1 MILTQLFISTAL
13 AATSLLGVTGLLLL
27 KFKSGLLWQRWCT
40 WFGISVVFSSAY
52 LLGQTAFNVL
62 VCVLAFIMMFELVT
76 LLKLEIFSVT
86 LILLLTWIDFFQ
98 IIQGRSAAEFFWII
112 PVAMFVLNLVEAPK
126 ERKVR
131 AAVGGM
137 YGSLL
142 ISLSF
147 IQLVQAPDKSLAL
160 LLAVACFDVCSFV
173 GGKTL
178 GKFAGFSFHFAPKTS
193 PNKTVGGLVL
203 GVLGLAV
210 VLSTLGKF
218 SLLGFILIFFGAA
231 FGDYLE
237 SWLKRFARVK
247 DAGNWLPGFGGL
259 LDRFD
264 SLLLLAPLAVF
275 IF

>member
-1 MILTQLFISTAL
+1 MSTTHLFISTAMV
-13 AATSLLGVTGLLLL
+13 AASVLGISGLLLL
-27 KFKSGLLWQRWCT
+27 TLKSSLLWQRWFT

-62 VCVLAFIMMFELVT
+62 VCALAFIMMFELVT

-86 LILLLTWIDFFQ
+86 LILLVTWIDFFQ

-126 ERKVR
+126 ERKVS

-147 IQLVQAPDKSLAL
+147 IQLIQAPDKSLAL

-178 GKFAGFSFHFAPKTS
+178 GKFAGFSFHFTPKTS
-193 PNKTVGGLVL
+193 PNKTVGGLVT
-203 GVLGLAV
+203 GSLGLLI
-210 VLSTLGKF
+210 VLFALGEF
-218 SLLGFILIFFGAA
+218 SGLGFALILFGAVL
-231 FGDYLE
+231 GDYLE
-237 SWLKRFARVK
+237 SWLKRFAGVK

-264 SLLLLAPLAVF
+264 SLVLLSPLAVF

>member
-1 MILTQLFISTAL
+1 MSATQLFISTAI
-13 AATSLLGVTGLLLL
+13 AATSVLATSGLLLL
-27 KFKSGLLWQRWCT
+27 RVKSVLLWQRWFT
-40 WFGISVVFSSAY
+40 WFGISVTFSAAY

-62 VCVLAFIMMFELVT
+62 VCALAFIMMFELVT

-86 LILLLTWIDFFQ
+86 LILLVTWIDFFQ

-112 PVAMFVLNLVEAPK
+112 PVAMFTLNLVEAPK
-126 ERKVR
+126 ERKIR

-147 IQLVQAPDKSLAL
+147 IQLIQAPDKSLAL

-178 GKFAGFSFHFAPKTS
+178 GNFAGFSFHFTPKTS

-203 GVLGLAV
+203 GSLGLVMALLALGKLSIIGFAVIVFGAVLGD
-210 VLSTLGKF
+210 F
-218 SLLGFILIFFGAA
+218 
-231 FGDYLE
+231 LE
-237 SWLKRFARVK
+237 SWLKRFVGVK
-247 DAGNWLPGFGGL
+247 DAGGWLPGFGGF

>member
-1 MILTQLFISTAL
+1 MSLTQLFISTAI
-13 AATSLLGVTGLLLL
+13 AAASVLGISGLLLL
-27 KFKSGLLWQRWCT
+27 KFKSGLLWQRWLT
-40 WFGISVVFSSAY
+40 WLGISVVFSSAY

-62 VCVLAFIMMFELVT
+62 VCALAFIMMFELVT

-86 LILLLTWIDFFQ
+86 LILLVTWIDFFQ

-147 IQLVQAPDKSLAL
+147 IQLIQAPDKSLAL

-173 GGKTL
+173 GGKSL
-178 GKFAGFSFHFAPKTS
+178 GKLAGFSFHFTPKTS
-193 PNKTVGGLVL
+193 PNKTVGGLVAGSIGLLIVLFAL
-203 GVLGLAV
+203 GE
-210 VLSTLGKF
+210 F
-218 SLLGFILIFFGAA
+218 SGLGFASILFGAVL
-231 FGDYLE
+231 GDYLE
-237 SWLKRFARVK
+237 SWLKRFAGVK

-264 SLLLLAPLAVF
+264 SLVLLAPLAVF